1 MLTFLGIILIV
12 ITVHE
17 LGHYVAA
24 RMCGVDVEVF
34 SVGFGK
40 VLLKKRLWGTE
51 WRLSLLPIG
60 GFVKMKGDSDY
71 NKTDDPSTFW
81 GTHPLKRAWI
91 AFAGPLVNLL
101 LPYPLYFAFIVGQP
115 WPDVVVPDG
124 AEAAR
129 IGIVDAAGLS
139 HRLVVKSY
147 SDMGAAF
154 RQNTITRTPKLED
167 LGGPVAIYEISSKVQ
182 KRAIETEDWG
192 FLIDWLVFMSINLGI
207 INLLPIPVLDGGHIT
222 ISLGEAITRRRMSIK
237 SRNIATYIGIA
248 FVFALMGLAIA
259 SDMVRI
265 FG

>member
-1 MLTFLGIILIV
+1 MLTFIAIILIV

-17 LGHYVAA
+17 FGHYVAA
-24 RMCGVDVEVF
+24 RMCGVDVEIF

-40 VLLKKRLWGTE
+40 TILSKKLWGTE
-51 WRLSLLPIG
+51 WRLSLFPIG

-71 NKTDDPSTFW
+71 TKTDDPTTFW

-115 WPDVVVPDG
+115 WPGVVIPDG
-124 AEAAR
+124 AEPAR
-129 IGIVDAAGLS
+129 IGVLDAANLS
-139 HRLVVKSY
+139 HRLVVKAY
-147 SDMGAAF
+147 SDMASAF
-154 RQNTITRTPKLED
+154 HHNTTNRTPKLED

-182 KRAIETEDWG
+182 QRAIQTDDWG
-192 FLIDWLVFMSINLGI
+192 FIIDWLIFMSVNLGV
-207 INLLPIPVLDGGHIT
+207 INLLPIPVLDGGHIV
-222 ISLGEAITRRRMSIK
+222 ISLGEAATRRRMSIRA
-237 SRNIATYIGIA
+237 RNFATYIGLG
-248 FVFALMGLAIA
+248 FVFALMALAIA